1 MQLLAPAKLNLF
13 LHITGRR
20 DDGYHNLQTLFQ
32 LLDGG
37 DQLTFTA
44 TDSNVISLSPQ
55 IDGVA
60 PEDLELIQDPTLDNL
75 NKLAIQYSDA
85 VIHGHDNIAPEITS
99 FINDTN
105 TLSVENKGGDIF
117 INDVAALY
125 EEVLEGKSIL
135 VEE

>member
-1 MQLLAPAKLNLF
+1 MYLKKVYNEDPHFSEAKVVYSDYEQEF
-13 LHITGRR
+13 DR
-20 DDGYHNLQTLFQ
+20 
-32 LLDGG
+32 LDPDLIKKIG
-37 DQLTFTA
+37 F
-44 TDSNVISLSPQ
+44 
-55 IDGVA
+55 DGVA

-85 VIHGHDNIAPEITS
+85 VIHGHDNVAPEIAS
-99 FINDTN
+99 FINDTG